1 MLELKPDG
9 CGKMSYTYIE
19 NIKACRSN
27 EKGFIYRLIE
37 MDEKVPEWAA
47 IDVFWDADVLDGQ
60 TAYIG
65 MTMNPA
71 RRGMD
76 HRGEKGKHLMMQI
89 IGSANCPDEA
99 QYKERKAI
107 WDHKVK
113 FGVIPKFNKSSWG
126 GA

>member
-1 MLELKPDG
+1 
-9 CGKMSYTYIE
+9 MSYTYID
-19 NIKACRSN
+19 NVKACRFN
-27 EKGFIYRLIE
+27 EKGYIYRLIE
-37 MDEKVPEWAA
+37 MEFDVPEWAA
-47 IDVFWDADVLDGQ
+47 FDLFLDADYLDGS

-65 MTMNPA
+65 MTMNPP

-89 IGSANCPDEA
+89 IGTANCPDEA

-107 WDHKVK
+107 WEHKKK
-113 FGVIPKFNKSSWG
+113 FGNVPKFNKSSWS

>member
-1 MLELKPDG
+1 
-9 CGKMSYTYIE
+9 MSYTYIE
-19 NIKACRSN
+19 NVKACRFN
-27 EKGFIYRLIE
+27 DKGYIYRLIE
-37 MDEKVPEWAA
+37 MEFDVPEWAA
-47 IDVFWDADVLDGQ
+47 IDMFLSADVLDGD

-65 MTMNPA
+65 MTMNPP

-89 IGSANCPDEA
+89 IGTADCPDEA

-107 WDHKVK
+107 WEHKKK
-113 FGVIPKFNKSSWG
+113 FGKIPKFNKSSWS